1 MASQNEEFRWLLRN
15 PPEAIEY
22 VRGCQRMGLD
32 LDMCPTIAE
41 IEQLCAC
48 VASNMVADR
57 VKLLDYLDRK
67 RQVYNSGDY
76 PTDNAA

>member
-1 MASQNEEFRWLLRN
+1 MPSHNEEFGWLLRN

-22 VRGCQRMGLD
+22 VRSCQRMGLD

-48 VASNMVADR
+48 VASNVVADR
-57 VKLLDYLDRK
+57 SKLLDYLDRK
-67 RQVYNSGDY
+67 RQRYGTGRV
-76 PTDNAA
+76 A